1 VVVGT
6 KVEAVVP
13 VPAVQSAQP
22 VQEEEAIVTEVR
34 KNEVKM
40 ADKHASDSIRVKFQ
54 HIFESINPD
63 SRKVKIVCTLG
74 PSCWDVDMLV
84 KMIDAGMNICRLNFS
99 HGDHKVSRVNKS
111 RFRLTAAVSTIFV
124 RLRSS
129 GQISLWQSCWTPRV
143 LRFVRE

>member
-6 KVEAVVP
+6 KAEAVVS
-13 VPAVQSAQP
+13 VPAVQSVQLN
-22 VQEEEAIVTEVR
+22 QEEEAIVIEVR

-40 ADKHASDSIRVKFQ
+40 SDKHASDSIRVKFQ

-84 KMIDAGMNICRLNFS
+84 QMIDAGMNICRLNFS
-99 HGDHKVSRVNKS
+99 HGDHKVSRVNSHASDS
-111 RFRLTAAVSTIFV
+111 RPLCRQYS
-124 RLRSS
+124 RSS
-129 GQISLWQSCWTPRV
+129 EVAARQTCGHHA
-143 LRFVRE
+143 